1 MKWIKEKRVELQRII
16 DNINECYTTN
26 NRNGF
31 TFNCSNGVI
40 WSETRRGKK
49 WGKAFEEGKRFYA
62 IIDLPPGSYEIDEL
76 VTRIKLNERKVD
88 EQVSGIRLRK
98 DKLYDSVQISIY
110 NDRATTYSFNNEEFI
125 NFVNEVASRV
135 IVK

>member
-1 MKWIKEKRVELQRII
+1 MNAVQQII
-16 DNINECYTTN
+16 G
-26 NRNGF
+26 NGF
-31 TFNCSNGVI
+31 TFNSRTGVI

-76 VTRIKLNERKVD
+76 FTRIKLNERKED

-125 NFVNEVASRV
+125 NFVYEVASRV
-135 IVK
+135 MVK